1 MVEILYFA
9 QDDTCELVCLRK
21 RVELRTTPASWR
33 ELQGDANDDCGA
45 MRLCVDRL
53 PRWGTQKAA
62 PAQKE
67 QRLNL
72 IKQQP
77 YSYRNSLSHET
88 GELQV
93 CRHYGWHNSQRYV
106 EE

>member
-1 MVEILYFA
+1 MQTTIA
-9 QDDTCELVCLRK
+9 ELCDCVW
-21 RVELRTTPASWR
+21 TASPA
-33 ELQGDANDDCGA
+33 GA
-45 MRLCVDRL
+45 RRRRLLHKKNSV
-53 PRWGTQKAA
+53 
-62 PAQKE
+62 
-67 QRLNL
+67 LNL